1 MRGCRGGG
9 VGGGG
14 GAGGGGGGGG
24 SGGGGGGGG
33 GGPPLTRRGSRVR
46 DLQRMFDLDR
56 GSGMLAKEKTE
67 KLLVCKLQV
76 CKAES

>member
-14 GAGGGGGGGG
+14 GGGDGR
-24 SGGGGGGGG
+24 GGGGGGGG

-56 GSGMLAKEKTE
+56 GSGMLAKEKR
-67 KLLVCKLQV
+67 KNC
-76 CKAES
+76 